1 MKTEFIRT
9 AKKSY
14 MIVKEADYPFEQYEL
29 KMIQH
34 NDVPCLLQFQ
44 VMITDGKVEYW
55 YDVTGM
61 QSLEKQYSFEA
72 VGQPQLRLLLQN
84 LIEMKSAMEDYLLD
98 DSNICFLTSFI
109 YYDRFSGKL
118 RFCYIPG
125 LKEQKLSGL
134 KGLFEEILQLLDHAD
149 PAAVRMGYDM
159 YERCVQ
165 SEFVVSDCVECLR
178 LCREEMDGGG
188 QNQQKA
194 EPREQLYG
202 GEAKRSAENSMDSD
216 CFLEEEDDLEF
227 LVDTPVQKRGRRKM
241 VRRGK
246 KKKIDY
252 GKILE
257 EERTI
262 LYAAEGLDGM
272 GKTEFFSEADI
283 IKTWELVYKGDGLES
298 DLLMESFPFLIGTD
312 SRKVN
317 GAMQSRTVSRVHA
330 GFFMQGEKLF
340 LEDYNSTNG
349 TYLNR
354 KLVPMNTP
362 MEVQEG
368 DRVVFATEEYVVS
381 CRRLSG
387 SFSRKQGK
395 V

>member
-1 MKTEFIRT
+1 
-9 AKKSY
+9 

-34 NDVPCLLQFQ
+34 NDIPCLLQFQ
-44 VMITDGKVEYW
+44 VIITDGNVEYW

-61 QSLEKQYSFEA
+61 QSLEKQYSFDA
-72 VGQPQLRLLLQN
+72 VGQAQLCTLLRS
-84 LIEMKSAMEDYLLD
+84 LIEMKSAMEEYLLD
-98 DSNICFLTSFI
+98 DGNICFLTSFI

-134 KGLFEEILQLLDHAD
+134 QGLFEEILQQLNHAD
-149 PAAVRMGYDM
+149 PVAVRMGYDM

-165 SEFVVSDCVECLR
+165 SEFVVSDCVECLL
-178 LCREEMDGGG
+178 LCQEEIDDGG
-188 QNQQKA
+188 QNQQKKDFRA
-194 EPREQLYG
+194 LSYG
-202 GEAKRSAENSMDSD
+202 DEAKRSAGSSADSD
-216 CFLEEEDDLEF
+216 CFFEEEGDLEF
-227 LVDTPVQKRGRRKM
+227 LVDTPVQKRGRRRKAW
-241 VRRGK
+241 RSK

-257 EERTI
+257 EEQTI

-272 GKTEFFSEADI
+272 GKTELFSEEDMV
-283 IKTWELVYKGDGLES
+283 KTWELVYKGDGLEH
-298 DLLMESFPFLIGTD
+298 DLLMADFPFLIGTD
-312 SRKVN
+312 DRRVN
-317 GAMQSRTVSRVHA
+317 GVMQSRTVSRVHA
-330 GFFMQGEKLF
+330 GFSLQEDKLF

-362 MEVQEG
+362 VEVQEG
-368 DRVVFATEEYVVS
+368 DRVAFATEEYAVS
-381 CRRLSG
+381 CRRS
-387 SFSRKQGK
+387 SAAFPRKQRMI
-395 V
+395 